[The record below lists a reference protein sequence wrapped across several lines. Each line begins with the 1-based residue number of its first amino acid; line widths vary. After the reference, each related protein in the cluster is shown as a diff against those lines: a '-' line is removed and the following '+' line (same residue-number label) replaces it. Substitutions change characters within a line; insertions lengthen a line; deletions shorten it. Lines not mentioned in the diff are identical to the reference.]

1 MIKKMVWNKYL
12 QEEGLDKYP
21 EIVKLFDSDSEAIKL
36 VKQALLN
43 DRILRPVF
51 MQVLPEEKTGK
62 MEICNKKV
70 AEEKIK
76 GDKILA
82 DYIMENK
89 GIFLCGKPKI
99 RTPDFSEFNL
109 SPICKSFA
117 FQFPGRSFPIHSKFH
132 KVCVQL
138 YPR

>member
-1 MIKKMVWNKYL
+1 MIKEMVWNKCL

-43 DRILRPVF
+43 DRVLRPVF

-62 MEICNKKV
+62 MEICNKMLA
-70 AEEKIK
+70 AEEIK
-76 GDKILA
+76 VDKTLA

-89 GIFLCGKPKI
+89 GIFLCGKP
-99 RTPDFSEFNL
+99 RNFSL
-109 SPICKSFA
+109 W
-117 FQFPGRSFPIHSKFH
+117 
-132 KVCVQL
+132 
-138 YPR
+138 